1 MLSLNLSCCSKAELH
16 KSVLNATLVY
26 STEFLEAAVM
36 HRINAIF
43 LLMFLAAPAARAQ
56 VTIEVSKITCEQY
69 LSFSVADPR
78 DINIWLSGYYHGKEG
93 TTVFEPHR
101 LRETAEKVKAE
112 CLAQANSKLPVMQV
126 MQKVLGSSK

>member
-1 MLSLNLSCCSKAELH
+1 MPHLYTQRN
-16 KSVLNATLVY
+16 
-26 STEFLEAAVM
+26 FLEAAVM
-36 HRINAIF
+36 HRINAIY
-43 LLMFLAAPAARAQ
+43 LIRFLAAPAARAQ
-56 VTIEVSKITCEQY
+56 VTIEVAKITCEEY

-112 CLAQANSKLPVMQV
+112 CLAQANSKLPLLRV
-126 MQKVLGSSK
+126 MQKVLGFTNF

>member
-1 MLSLNLSCCSKAELH
+1 LLSLDLSCCSKAELH
-16 KSVLNATLVY
+16 KSVLNATLVRN
-26 STEFLEAAVM
+26 FLEAAVM

-43 LLMFLAAPAARAQ
+43 LIMFLAAPAARAQ

-101 LRETAEKVKAE
+101 LRETAEKLKAE

>member
-1 MLSLNLSCCSKAELH
+1 
-16 KSVLNATLVY
+16 
-26 STEFLEAAVM
+26 M

-43 LLMFLAAPAARAQ
+43 LIMFLAAPAARAQ

-101 LRETAEKVKAE
+101 LREIAEKVQAE
-112 CLAQANSKLPVMQV
+112 CLKQPNAKLPVMQAL
-126 MQKVLGSSK
+126 QKVLAEADGILGPMVVGHSVEIL

>member
-1 MLSLNLSCCSKAELH
+1 
-16 KSVLNATLVY
+16 VLNATLVY

-43 LLMFLAAPAARAQ
+43 LIMFLAVPAAARAQ
-56 VTIEVSKITCEQY
+56 VMIEVSKITCEQY

-93 TTVFEPHR
+93 ATVFEPQR
-101 LRETAEKVKAE
+101 LKETAEKVKAE
-112 CLAQANSKLPVMQV
+112 CLKQGNAKLPVMQAV
-126 MQKVLGSSK
+126 QKVQGSSK